1 MKSYWE
7 RWSLIFG
14 RNLKWKFGCTS
25 TSKISMSYHSN
36 QTCRVCFK
44 ILGTCR
50 FWNCHCFLDLIMISW
65 RNHCLENV
73 NLLCWRG
80 KTPSFVPLGLH
91 FTVYAS
97 KIYMIFHYHHHSWI
111 EIFYLFV
118 MVSNCRAALMLP
130 QFIQQ
135 CNAWITKVVFHHL
148 K

>member
-1 MKSYWE
+1 MKSYWG

-73 NLLCWRG
+73 YLTCERG
-80 KTPSFVPLGLH
+80 ITPSFVPLDLH
-91 FTVYAS
+91 FSVYCSAQS
-97 KIYMIFHYHHHSWI
+97 GQQSRNKSRQARRNYKIYRLEY
-111 EIFYLFV
+111 V
-118 MVSNCRAALMLP
+118 GAARFLHADCHP
-130 QFIQQ
+130 EHI
-135 CNAWITKVVFHHL
+135 K
-148 K
+148 